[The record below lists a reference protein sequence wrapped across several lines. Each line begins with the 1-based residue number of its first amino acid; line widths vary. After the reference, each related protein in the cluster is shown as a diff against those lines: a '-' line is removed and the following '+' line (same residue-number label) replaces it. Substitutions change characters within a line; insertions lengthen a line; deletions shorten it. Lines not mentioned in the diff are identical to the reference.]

1 MWVLKLIAGDKLH
14 YVDMLPVI
22 FVAGVFVVLIGN
34 LIIDY
39 LNTVR
44 ARF

>member
-22 FVAGVFVVLIGN
+22 FVVGVFVVLIGN
-34 LIIDY
+34 LLIDY

>member
-22 FVAGVFVVLIGN
+22 FVVGVFVVLIGN
-34 LIIDY
+34 LMIDY
-39 LNTVR
+39 LNTIR

>member
-1 MWVLKLIAGDKLH
+1 MLKLIVGDFMH
-14 YVDMLPVI
+14 YIDMLPVI

-39 LNTVR
+39 LNTAR

>member
-1 MWVLKLIAGDKLH
+1 MLKLIVGDFMH
-14 YVDMLPVI
+14 YIDMLPVI

-34 LIIDY
+34 LILDY
-39 LNTVR
+39 LNTDR

>member
-1 MWVLKLIAGDKLH
+1 MLKLIVGVFMH
-14 YVDMLPVI
+14 YVDLLPVI

-34 LIIDY
+34 LIVDY
-39 LNTVR
+39 LNTAR

>member
-1 MWVLKLIAGDKLH
+1 MWVLKLIAGDFLH

-39 LNTVR
+39 LNKAR

>member
-1 MWVLKLIAGDKLH
+1 MLKLIAGDKLH

-22 FVAGVFVVLIGN
+22 FVVGVFVVLIGN
-34 LIIDY
+34 LMIDY

>member
-1 MWVLKLIAGDKLH
+1 MLKLIAGDKLH

-22 FVAGVFVVLIGN
+22 FVEGVFVVLIGN
-34 LIIDY
+34 LMIDY

>member
-1 MWVLKLIAGDKLH
+1 MLKLIVGDFMH
-14 YVDMLPVI
+14 YIDMLPVI

-34 LIIDY
+34 LILDY
-39 LNTVR
+39 LNTAR

>member
-1 MWVLKLIAGDKLH
+1 MLKLIVGDFMH
-14 YVDMLPVI
+14 YIDMLPVI

-34 LIIDY
+34 LILDY
-39 LNTVR
+39 LNAAR

>member
-22 FVAGVFVVLIGN
+22 FVVGVFVVLIGN
-34 LIIDY
+34 LMIDY